1 MRTYKDILYPE
12 LSYDIFGILFEVH
25 NNIGRYAKEIQYSNL
40 LEKILLTNN
49 INCKR
54 ELTIGDS
61 QNRIDFLIDDKIIL
75 EIKAKQSLQGKDY
88 TQLQRY
94 LQEGTIDLGILV
106 NFRQRYLSPKRI
118 IRITNWNNS
127 NSQHSHNS

>member
-1 MRTYKDILYPE
+1 MKTYKDILYPE

-40 LEKILLTNN
+40 LEKILLANK
-49 INCKR
+49 INYKR

-61 QNRIDFLIDDKIIL
+61 QNRIDFIIEDKIII
-75 EIKAKQSLQGKDY
+75 EIKAKRILLGKDY

-94 LQEGTIDLGILV
+94 LQESTIQLGILV
-106 NFRQRYLSPKRI
+106 NFRQRYLTPKRI
-118 IRITNWNNS
+118 IRIENWNYS
-127 NSQHSHNS
+127 NSHNS

>member
-40 LEKILLTNN
+40 LEKILLTKN
-49 INCKR
+49 ISYKR

-61 QNRIDFLIDDKIIL
+61 QNRIDSLIDDKIII
-75 EIKAKQSLQGKDY
+75 EIKAKQVLQRKDY

-106 NFRQRYLSPKRI
+106 NFRQRYLTPKRI
-118 IRITNWNNS
+118 VRIQNWNKS
-127 NSQHSHNS
+127 HS